1 VNPVKNL
8 LNTQRGKLKLTN
20 VTLNDI
26 SLSQYNLSN
35 LPLLRRLKE
44 RMLSAKPEI
53 CIERALHL
61 TRFFSEHSSK
71 RSDRVRYAE
80 GVASFLSEKQALFF
94 DDNLL
99 AGTTTSKY
107 FGAPLY
113 PELTGMTIW
122 PELDTISTR
131 EKNPLKLSSGD
142 AEILD
147 LEIFPFWMERNILE
161 ITRKRYNNPLCI
173 KLFDR
178 LIYYISGKAGCVS
191 HTVPDFRTALNK
203 GIDFIIRDA
212 EDKESIIRKEN
223 KRSSVNRRKLNF
235 YSSVRKVLTGVKVY
249 SLNLE
254 RKALELAGAEKNAW
268 RKKNFE
274 NMASVCSKIP
284 AGGAETFREAVNSLW
299 LMLVCIHAENINM
312 AISPGRLDQIL
323 YPFYKR
329 DMEKGILSI
338 KEAMEIVG
346 CLWLKLNDNTNVVPE
361 SAVEL
366 FGGSGT
372 VPAVTVG
379 GVDMDEKDAV
389 NDLTYIMLRITE
401 LLRTRDPNLNAR
413 FHYKKNSPAY
423 RNRVAGVIAST
434 KAVPAMHNDITDIKT
449 LVNQGVSL
457 AHARDYAI
465 IGCVEL
471 ASGGRSYDSSSSI
484 MLNLPAVLELAL
496 YDGKRPVNGNEQI
509 GPHSGNAASFTSFA
523 MFRNAFTL
531 QFRWLAG
538 KAVEMNEMLGKTHQ
552 DVLPTPLLSSLFEG
566 PMESGKDL
574 IYGGALYNSSGASH
588 IGFAD
593 TVDSLSAI
601 EKIVFT
607 DKKITLE
614 ELLRAIKDDFAGHQ
628 KTHAYLLNQSPKFG
642 TGDLSAQKNAQWLI
656 RMIYDFYQSHSNY
669 RGGKYRP
676 AFWTM
681 TNHAGQ
687 GRLCGALPNGRK
699 AHQPFASGITPVSQ
713 ISNDLA
719 SCLKAVASLDSLCI
733 PGGEALNL
741 KFPSVKGPEDTKRL
755 ADTVET
761 YFRLGGL
768 QIQFN
773 IASYETLKD
782 ARKNPGK
789 YPGLLVRVSGYSAY
803 FNDLSD
809 AMKDEII
816 ARTAYDI
823 KNGSHVRP
831 DGNNMMNTYN

>member
-1 VNPVKNL
+1 
-8 LNTQRGKLKLTN
+8 LTN
-20 VTLNDI
+20 VSLNDI
-26 SLSQYNLSN
+26 SLRQYNLSN
-35 LPLLRRLKE
+35 LQLLRRLKE

-53 CIERALHL
+53 CIERTLHL
-61 TRFFSEHSSK
+61 TRFFRDHSRNKSN
-71 RSDRVRYAE
+71 RIRYAE
-80 GVASFLSEKQALFF
+80 AVASFLSKKQALFF

-122 PELDTISTR
+122 PELDTIGTR
-131 EKNPLKLSSGD
+131 EKNPIKLSPQD

-161 ITRKRYNNPLCI
+161 ITRKNNNNPLCI

-203 GIDFIIRDA
+203 GINFIIRDA
-212 EDKESIIRKEN
+212 EEKEAIIRKESN
-223 KRSSVNRRKLNF
+223 RSSGNRQKINF
-235 YSSVRKVLTGVKVY
+235 YSSVKKVLSGVLLY
-249 SLNLE
+249 AQTLE
-254 RKALELAGAEKNAW
+254 RKSLELAEDEKNVW
-268 RKKNFE
+268 RKKNLE
-274 NMASVCSKIP
+274 DMASVCSRVP
-284 AGGAETFREAVNSLW
+284 AEGAETFREAVNSLW
-299 LMLVCIHAENINM
+299 ILLVSIHAENINM

-323 YPFYKR
+323 YPFYKK
-329 DMEKGILSI
+329 DMEKGILSL
-338 KEAMEIVG
+338 KEAMEIIG

-379 GVDMDEKDAV
+379 GVDKDEKDAV

-413 FHYKKNSPAY
+413 YHYKKNSPDY

-434 KAVPAMHNDITDIKT
+434 KAVPAMHNDIADIKT

-457 AHARDYAI
+457 QHARDYAI

-484 MLNLPAVLELAL
+484 MLNLPAVLELAM

-509 GPHSGNAASFTSFA
+509 GPHTGNAASFTSFE

-538 KAVEMNEMLGKTHQ
+538 QAVEMNEMLGKTHQ
-552 DVLPTPLLSSLFEG
+552 DVLPSPLLSALFEG

-574 IYGGALYNSSGASH
+574 ICGGALYNSSGASH

-601 EKIVFT
+601 EKVVFT
-607 DKKITLE
+607 DRKFTME
-614 ELLRAIKDDFAGHQ
+614 ELLMAIKDNFDGHQ
-628 KTHAYLLNQSPKFG
+628 KLHAYLLNHAPKFG
-642 TGDLSAQKNAQWLI
+642 TRDPSSQKNAQWLI

-687 GRLCGALPNGRK
+687 GKLCGALPNGRK
-699 AHQPFASGITPVSQ
+699 AHQSFASGITPVSQ
-713 ISNDLA
+713 IPNDLA
-719 SCLKAVASLDSLCI
+719 SCLSAVASLDSLCI

-741 KFPSVKGPEDTKRL
+741 KFPSVNGPEDIKRL

-773 IASYETLKD
+773 IASYETLID
-782 ARKNPGK
+782 AKRHPGK

-816 ARTAYDI
+816 TRTSYDI
-823 KNGSHVRP
+823 KNGRYLLYEGYQHIP
-831 DGNNMMNTYN
+831 DNVN